1 MELPQEALRLMRTK
15 KSTWVHFQIFI
26 IFAVFF
32 GPLAVATYM
41 YYSGAFQPQGRTNH
55 GALLEPLINAAE
67 ILPESRLEALGDG
80 LWLLVYINAGECDAE
95 CENALYTIRQSR
107 KMLGKDMG
115 RLLRVFLHGDSSPDR
130 VFVANEHAGLISLTD
145 EPLSELLNKNKPA
158 ALSAGGYFLIDPLGN
173 LVMYFQPEIDP
184 REMVEDIERLL
195 KFSRIG

>member
-1 MELPQEALRLMRTK
+1 
-15 KSTWVHFQIFI
+15 
-26 IFAVFF
+26 
-32 GPLAVATYM
+32 
-41 YYSGAFQPQGRTNH
+41 
-55 GALLEPLINAAE
+55 
-67 ILPESRLEALGDG
+67 
-80 LWLLVYINAGECDAE
+80 
-95 CENALYTIRQSR
+95 
-107 KMLGKDMG
+107 MLGKDMG
-115 RLLRVFLHGDSSPDR
+115 RLLRVFLHGDSSPDT